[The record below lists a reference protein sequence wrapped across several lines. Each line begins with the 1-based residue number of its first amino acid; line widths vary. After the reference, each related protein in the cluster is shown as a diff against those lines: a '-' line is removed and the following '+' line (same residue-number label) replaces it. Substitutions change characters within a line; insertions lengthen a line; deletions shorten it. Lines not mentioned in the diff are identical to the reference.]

1 MPLNKIVPFD
11 QKVWLS
17 SPTMHGDELKYMS
30 EAYDTNWMSTVG
42 GNINAIEQ
50 EICAKVGCGYA
61 VALSAGTSALHLAMK
76 LAGIKP
82 GDEVLCSDMTFSATV
97 NPVIYEGGV
106 PVFVDSEYETW
117 NMDPVAL
124 ERGFGLHPDAKVVVL
139 AHLYGT
145 PAKMDEICS
154 ICDAH
159 GAIGRRCRKSW
170 RHI

>member
-106 PVFVDSEYETW
+106 PVCL
-117 NMDPVAL
+117 P
-124 ERGFGLHPDAKVVVL
+124 
-139 AHLYGT
+139 LYMAPRLSAASST
-145 PAKMDEICS
+145 RIAPWASQIEQISS
-154 ICDAH
+154 IFA
-159 GAIGRRCRKSW
+159 GVP
-170 RHI
+170 